1 MQSSQK
7 DATAAG
13 NISMS
18 TIAQS
23 LQSKWQSMLTQQGAR
38 VPVEELLEEGLFG
51 NVSNATSGRT
61 SPMGSALQ
69 ASPHPGQRAP
79 LIGRHVSTKLTP
91 PVAYELIP
99 PSTGRHHD

>member
-18 TIAQS
+18 MVAQS

-51 NVSNATSGRT
+51 NVSNVTSGRT

-91 PVAYELIP
+91 PVAFELIP
-99 PSTGRHHD
+99 PSTGRRHD